1 MKKLLAGLV
10 VLALVMAT
18 VPLYAQQGQAPTE
31 KKGAKKGVTAS
42 FEEMDKNK
50 DGKISKEEWTGNPRG
65 FDRIDA
71 NHDGSIDK
79 EEFKAR
85 GSRGSGKGSGAKTK
99 KTKATQ

>member
-10 VLALVMAT
+10 VLALVVAT
-18 VPLYAQQGQAPTE
+18 APLFAQQGQAPTE

-50 DGKISKEEWTGNPRG
+50 DGKISKEEWTGNPRA
-65 FDRIDA
+65 FDRLDA

-85 GSRGSGKGSGAKTK
+85 GSRGSGKGGGAKAK

>member
-10 VLALVMAT
+10 VLALVVAT
-18 VPLYAQQGQAPTE
+18 APLFAQQGQAPTE

-65 FDRIDA
+65 FDRLDA
-71 NHDGSIDK
+71 NHDGFIDK

-85 GSRGSGKGSGAKTK
+85 GSRGTGKGGGAK
-99 KTKATQ
+99 KTKATP

>member
-10 VLALVMAT
+10 VLALVVAT
-18 VPLYAQQGQAPTE
+18 APLFAQQGQAPTE

-85 GSRGSGKGSGAKTK
+85 GSRGAGKGCGATAK